1 MYDLIVETMH
11 KSLIIK
17 RYVAFVAFLLD
28 FIDSFKNVFHPSNV
42 FCIKLAL
49 IIAWNIH
56 LFIYYHLSKCS
67 VTAK

>member
-1 MYDLIVETMH
+1 MHDLIVETMH

-49 IIAWNIH
+49 IIA
-56 LFIYYHLSKCS
+56 
-67 VTAK
+67 